1 MAKGPIHNSQSEDVE
16 KLARR
21 SRFDWA
27 DRRRE
32 KTRER
37 AGVWLGIS
45 AVVLSGVIAVCMLRV
60 EHESFLHLREQHAL
74 IRATDEFISKA
85 RDVVAGERAYLLT
98 GESSYLELYN
108 SSRAVIDSHLQRLR
122 TLTGD
127 NPRQRQQVERLG
139 PLIRERLT
147 ELQEAVET
155 RQAAGLDAADVL
167 RSSHPHFTDPVRQ
180 ILQEMV
186 DEEQTTLEKFTRKE
200 QWRLWSG
207 LSALLGSVSLAV
219 CCLLM
224 SQLALNHNISVRRK
238 AEEEL
243 RASERRFE
251 ALCDQAPVGIFETD
265 AEGHAVFSNR
275 RWSQISGLD
284 SPASRGDG
292 WLKAVH
298 PEDRAWLSE
307 IWKTAARQ
315 GISWEYRLVA
325 PQGTVRWARALGAPI
340 HSETG
345 ELTGYVGTIEDVTER
360 KQAEQ
365 ALEANSR
372 LNRSI
377 LDSLPANIAMVDRE
391 GSIRAVNEG
400 WECFARENGGT
411 PTLVLGAG
419 VNYLEVCRR
428 SAMGGSLDA
437 TEALAGLEEV
447 LQGSR
452 SVFKMQYPCPSNS
465 QTRWFRMIVSPLTGA
480 EGGAVISHVDYT
492 DVKQAEERFRLAVE
506 ASPSGM
512 VIVDQEGKIV
522 LVNKRV
528 EELFGYGRQEL
539 LGQLIEIL
547 VPEPAREKHAGFRK
561 EVSAQTLPRSMGIG
575 RLLYA
580 RRKDGT
586 QFPVEIG
593 LNPIETEH
601 GTRVLSSITDIT
613 ERRRAEEERQKFVS
627 LADRSLEFISM
638 CDLDFKPFYVN
649 AAGMRVVGLD
659 NLDAARRGKVQ
670 DYFFPEDQPFIVN
683 EFLPRVLRVGNGSVE
698 IRFRHFKT
706 GEAIW
711 MLYNV
716 FNICDSTGRAVGLA
730 TVSVNVTE
738 RKRAERSL
746 QESRQELEALSGR
759 LLMAQEEER
768 KRISRELHDD
778 LSQRVALLA
787 FDASGLVLRPHPS
800 PADMA
805 EMKTSLCNL
814 RTRITELST
823 DIRQIAHQLHPSILE
838 DLGLTAALHELCEE
852 FSGRDGLEV
861 VLDQHVLP
869 EAPPVDVASCLYRV
883 AQEALYNVQ
892 KHARANHVRLTL
904 SGNPGHV
911 CLSVQDDGVGFDP
924 EVRAAGHGLGIVS
937 IKERVRLVHGE
948 VSIGSQPGQGTTL
961 TVSVPLPKKEA
972 Q

>member
-1 MAKGPIHNSQSEDVE
+1 MD
-16 KLARR
+16 
-21 SRFDWA
+21 
-27 DRRRE
+27 
-32 KTRER
+32 
-37 AGVWLGIS
+37 
-45 AVVLSGVIAVCMLRV
+45 
-60 EHESFLHLREQHAL
+60 EQ
-74 IRATDEFISKA
+74 
-85 RDVVAGERAYLLT
+85 
-98 GESSYLELYN
+98 
-108 SSRAVIDSHLQRLR
+108 
-122 TLTGD
+122 
-127 NPRQRQQVERLG
+127 
-139 PLIRERLT
+139 
-147 ELQEAVET
+147 
-155 RQAAGLDAADVL
+155 QA
-167 RSSHPHFTDPVRQ
+167 
-180 ILQEMV
+180 
-186 DEEQTTLEKFTRKE
+186 TLERFTRKE

-224 SQLALNHNISVRRK
+224 GQIVVNHNISVRRRTQ
-238 AEEEL
+238 EEL
-243 RASERRFE
+243 RASERRFK

-265 AEGHAVFSNR
+265 AEGHSVFTNR

-284 SPASRGDG
+284 GPASRGDG

-298 PEDRAWLSE
+298 PSDRAWVSE
-307 IWKTAARQ
+307 IWKTAAQQ

-325 PQGTVRWARALGAPI
+325 PQETVRWVRALGAPI
-340 HSETG
+340 HSEAG
-345 ELTGYVGTIEDVTER
+345 ELTGYVGTVEDVTER
-360 KQAEQ
+360 KHAEQ
-365 ALEANSR
+365 VLEANSR

-377 LDSLPANIAMVDRE
+377 LDSLPANIAMVDRV
-391 GSIRAVNEG
+391 GRIRAVNEG
-400 WECFARENGGT
+400 WECFARENGGS

-428 SAMGGSLDA
+428 AATGGSLDA
-437 TEALAGLEEV
+437 TEALAGLQEV
-447 LQGSR
+447 LEGTR
-452 SVFKMQYPCPSNS
+452 PVFKMLYPCSSNS

-480 EGGAVISHVDYT
+480 EGGAVIAHVDYT
-492 DVKQAEERFRLAVE
+492 DVKQAEERFRLAVD

-512 VIVDQEGKIV
+512 VIVDQQGRIV

-528 EELFGYGRQEL
+528 EELFGYGRKEL

-547 VPEPAREKHAGFRK
+547 VPESAREKHAGFRK
-561 EVSAQTLPRSMGIG
+561 EVSAQTLPRSMGMG

-670 DYFFPEDQPFIVN
+670 DYFFPEDQPFILN
-683 EFLPRVLRVGNGSVE
+683 RFLPRVLREGNASVE

-730 TVSVNVTE
+730 TVSVNMTE

-746 QESRQELEALSGR
+746 QESQQELEALSGR

-787 FDASGLVLRPHPS
+787 FEASSLVLTPNPS
-800 PADMA
+800 SADMT
-805 EMKTSLCNL
+805 TSICNL
-814 RTRITELST
+814 RTRIVELSE

-838 DLGLTAALHELCEE
+838 DLGLTAALQELCEE

-861 VLDQHVLP
+861 VFDQTVLP
-869 EAPPVDVASCLYRV
+869 EALPVDLASCLYRV

-892 KHARANHVRLTL
+892 KHARASQVRLTL
-904 SGNPGHV
+904 SEDSDRV
-911 CLSVQDDGVGFDP
+911 YLRIEDDGVGFDP
-924 EVRAAGHGLGIVS
+924 EVRAARHGLGIVS
-937 IKERVRLVHGE
+937 MKERVRMVRGE
-948 VSIGSQPGQGTTL
+948 VSIASHPDQGTTL
-961 TVSVPLPKKEA
+961 TVSVPLPKRET